1 MIKVLAAELR
11 SKKRSGDEAFEIFSR
26 LRRPWWLHHQLSLN
40 WYSGSAAKSHSPSTQ
55 YCRLRRLLLNGL
67 YYWAVQCNIILS
79 CRVRV
84 NSIIKSSNQFHSSH
98 LQLYSINTSHFR
110 DCPYPV
116 HYRVFVTKD
125 YTFKQHQHV
134 TFNLSLKDKKN
145 SRKNQDTPDFTNGL

>member
-1 MIKVLAAELR
+1 MGTRHLK
-11 SKKRSGDEAFEIFSR
+11 FSSWR
-26 LRRPWWLHHQLSLN
+26 LHRQLSLN
-40 WYSGSAAKSHSPSTQ
+40 WYSGSATKSHSPSTQ
-55 YCRLRRLLLNGL
+55 YHQLCRLLLNGL
-67 YYWAVQCNIILS
+67 YYWAVQCNIIFF

-84 NSIIKSSNQFHSSH
+84 NSIYSCTQH
-98 LQLYSINTSHFR
+98 LQMYSINTSHFR

-145 SRKNQDTPDFTNGL
+145 SRKNQDTPDFTNGM